1 MYDPR
6 LKAYAKLMVNYAL
19 NVQPGKLVALRCNP
33 VAEPLL
39 REVYREVLAAGAHP
53 YNQVSMD
60 GLGEILF
67 KEASDEQLKY
77 IPPMAWTAVEKA
89 DYFLNL
95 AGGRNRKSLS
105 GVDPKR
111 MQIAQQGSREIQERY
126 MEREAAGELSWSLCQ
141 FPTDSGA
148 QEANMSTSDYY
159 EFVLAACLINEPDP
173 VAAWKKVS
181 KTQQKICD
189 YLMTKKD
196 FHVTAEGTDLR
207 YCAEG
212 RTWVNCDGR
221 VNMPDGEV
229 FTGPIEDSVN
239 GHISYSYPAIH
250 MGKEVENVRLT
261 FKDGKVVDAS
271 ADKGEEF
278 LITMLDAD
286 EGARYVGEAAIGTNY
301 NIKKFTKN
309 MLFDEKIGGTC
320 HFAVGLSIPESGGKN
335 KSVIHWDMLC
345 NLEKG
350 GRYTAD
356 GETFYENGHFTKPI
370 TF

>member
-6 LKAYAKLMVNYAL
+6 LKAYAKLMVHYAL
-19 NVQPGKLVALRCNP
+19 GVKPDSLVVINANP
-33 VAEPLL
+33 LAEPLL

-53 YNQVSMD
+53 YNRINLD
-60 GLGEILF
+60 GLGEIMF

-77 IPPMAWTAVEKA
+77 IPPIAWTTVEKA
-89 DYFLNL
+89 DYFLHL
-95 AGGRNRKSLS
+95 GGGRNRKSLA

-111 MQIAQQGSREIQERY
+111 MQISQQASKEIQERY

-159 EFVLAACLINEPDP
+159 EFVLAACLVNEPDP

-181 KTQQKICD
+181 ETQQKICD

-212 RTWVNCDGR
+212 RTWVNCDGKN
-221 VNMPDGEV
+221 NMPDGEV

-239 GHISYSYPAIH
+239 GHIAYSYPAIH

-261 FKDGKVVDAS
+261 FKDGKVVDAT

-278 LITMLDAD
+278 LIAMLDAD

-345 NLEKG
+345 NLEQG